1 LTDPTAHGGRP
12 EDAFH
17 VVAPSLPGHGF
28 SDKPTATGWD
38 VPRIANAWIVLM
50 RRLGYTRWV
59 AQGGDWG
66 SLVATAIGVMKPDDC
81 AAIHVNMPLV
91 FPEPDQLQDMDAFEQ
106 AAVASLAHWEEKGS
120 GYFKQQSTRPQT
132 LGYGLADSPVG
143 QAAWIYEK
151 MWAWTDN
158 QGNPEDAL
166 TLDEMLDNIMLYWLP
181 GNATSSARLYWESVA
196 NVAPTKLANVAS
208 TRLELPVGVSI
219 YPRETNRPSRRW
231 VDRWMPN
238 LIHYNILDRGGHF
251 AAWEQPALHAKE
263 IRDCF
268 AKVR

>member
-1 LTDPTAHGGRP
+1 MTAPRSMSTSRWCFLSPTNSRTWTRLSRPLWRRWPIGRKR
-12 EDAFH
+12 AQ
-17 VVAPSLPGHGF
+17 AISSSSRRGRRRRW
-28 SDKPTATGWD
+28 ATG
-38 VPRIANAWIVLM
+38 
-50 RRLGYTRWV
+50 
-59 AQGGDWG
+59 
-66 SLVATAIGVMKPDDC
+66 
-81 AAIHVNMPLV
+81 
-91 FPEPDQLQDMDAFEQ
+91 
-106 AAVASLAHWEEKGS
+106 
-120 GYFKQQSTRPQT
+120 
-132 LGYGLADSPVG
+132 SPVG

-151 MWAWTDN
+151 MWALTDN

-196 NVAPTKLANVAS
+196 NVAPTQVANVAS

-231 VDRWMPN
+231 VDRWMSN

-268 AKVR
+268 AKVRLAWPRQARIRGAVTVK